1 MYLAL
6 LVKLLK
12 IVSMKP
18 IKPLL
23 ILVFA
28 VLVFSQCNKEEDAFS
43 QTINEQGERAL
54 TFGEI
59 STNLIVN
66 NNSDGNYLWQSV
78 NYLDSILID
87 IDSDGSFDF
96 NLKNDYYYS
105 NGYGTSLIV
114 ELIPLN
120 PNFEIA
126 TENQPDTLKVTT
138 RSWGNDIYTV
148 TFNSYSNYSVS
159 NPVNTLNPSPFTS
172 AISFK
177 VNTLATA
184 QTWSQNSVMLCQ
196 KNNHFS
202 YSALTL
208 NEIDRGFWQSEEKK
222 YLLFKKTVGN
232 DTKLGWIKLS
242 RVNDLKVT
250 LWEYAIEN

>member
-1 MYLAL
+1 MKPSTRLISLSLAL
-6 LVKLLK
+6 
-12 IVSMKP
+12 
-18 IKPLL
+18 
-23 ILVFA
+23 IL
-28 VLVFSQCNKEEDAFS
+28 FSQCEKDGDAS
-43 QTINEQGERAL
+43 IQTNDQPSEAVF
-54 TFGEI
+54 TFGQV
-59 STNLIVN
+59 TPNLIVRN
-66 NNSDGNYLWQSV
+66 DSNGNYLWQPV
-78 NYLDSILID
+78 KYLDSILID

-126 TENQPDTLKVTT
+126 TENQPDTLKETT

-159 NPVNTLNPSPFTS
+159 NPVKTLNPSPFTS

-177 VNTLATA
+177 VNILAAA

-232 DTKLGWIKLS
+232 DTKLGWLKLS

-250 LWEYAIEN
+250 LWEYAIET